1 MSAVS
6 CHWTGKLKRG
16 WIYAIPCC
24 LILLLTGF
32 SAFAETPQRIVSLA
46 PSLTE
51 LTCALGLEQNLV
63 GITTFCDRPATVK
76 GKTTVGGPSN
86 PSLETV
92 LQLKPDIVLM
102 DEEGIGPVLAKR
114 LKRLGIRT
122 ATLHGSR
129 LSKLPTAI
137 RQLGQELEV
146 PAQAEQLAREVEQVS
161 RAKDSSKVVR
171 TLFVIWPDP
180 LIAAGPNSLLDDALQ
195 VSAMQ
200 NIADDTRSPYPRLS
214 LESIVSRNPQLIII
228 GQGKQLNQP
237 VQRMLE
243 RLKSLEAVQQGR
255 ICMVSDALY
264 RSGPRIPEGIIE
276 LRNCLKLVD

>member
-1 MSAVS
+1 MPAGG
-6 CHWTGKLKRG
+6 CRYIGKLNRG
-16 WIYAIPCC
+16 WIYSIPCC
-24 LILLLTGF
+24 LILLLTAF
-32 SAFAETPQRIVSLA
+32 SAFAATPQRIVSLA

-86 PSLETV
+86 PSLEAV
-92 LQLKPDIVLM
+92 LQLEPDIVLM

-129 LSKLPTAI
+129 LSKLPSAI

-146 PAQAEQLAREVEQVS
+146 PAQAEQLAKEIEQASQV
-161 RAKDSSKVVR
+161 KISKKAVQ

-180 LIAAGPNSLLDDALQ
+180 LIAAGPNSLLDDAMQ

-200 NIADDTRSPYPRLS
+200 NIAGDARSSYPRLS
-214 LESIVSRNPQLIII
+214 LESIVSRKPQLVVI
-228 GQGKQLNQP
+228 GQGMQLNQP
-237 VQRMLE
+237 VQRMLD

-264 RSGPRIPEGIIE
+264 RPGPRIPEGIIE